1 MRHERLEARVLFI
14 AGALLASLLFALG
27 GAYAQGTN
35 KEAQELLRKP
45 VKELVADFS
54 SEDWGAKVS
63 PAEKALEM
71 REGAAVPELIAL
83 LDSDRRV
90 ELTNTFDLIYPGA
103 KTFYG
108 HGGILD
114 YDLDW
119 LSVRAGWALEELTF
133 NDFGFSGG
141 QIKESDLLQAFMKGK
156 RDVPLGE
163 VVKPPADVEAV
174 ARRRAEAVRKAKEW
188 WAAAG
193 PSWRRFDELLSALR
207 SGSPARQVS
216 AMQWLRNGGTRCE
229 GLTVRSYNQLVLP
242 EVKRLSKSADEQVR
256 TQAGYLLK
264 DKEGWWYK
272 YKFQFENPDG
282 WNLVEFK

>member
-1 MRHERLEARVLFI
+1 MRHERLKARVLFRT
-14 AGALLASLLFALG
+14 GALLAALLVAVG
-27 GAYAQGTN
+27 GAHAQRKN

-45 VKELVADFS
+45 IKELIANFS
-54 SEDWGAKVS
+54 SEDWGRKVS

-71 REGAAVPELIAL
+71 KEGAAVAELVAL

-108 HGGILD
+108 HGGIID

-119 LSVRAGWALEELTF
+119 LSVRAGWALEKITF

-141 QIKESDLLQAFMKGK
+141 QIKESDLLQAVLSGK

-163 VVKPPADVEAV
+163 VAKPPADAETT
-174 ARRRAEAVRKAKEW
+174 ARRRVEAARKAKEW

-193 PSWRRFDELLSALR
+193 PSWRRFDELLKALR
-207 SGSPARQVS
+207 SDSPARQAS

-229 GLTVRSYNQLVLP
+229 GLTVQSYNQIILP
-242 EVKRLSKSADEQVR
+242 EVERLSKSADERVR
-256 TQAGYLLK
+256 TEADYLLK
-264 DKEGWWYK
+264 DKQGWWYK
-272 YKFQFENPDG
+272 NKFQFENPEG